1 MAHRV
6 ERPDVLV
13 DGNSARSASS
23 GEPDQP
29 ATSTPDLAVVPDSP
43 SLTKRALGRVAAYFA
58 LTKPRVIELLLVTT
72 VPAMVLA
79 AAGWPGWPL
88 VIAVLVGGSMSAGSA
103 NTVNCWIERD
113 RDQLMRRT
121 MRRPLPTGAV
131 TPVRALAF
139 GLVLQVLAFTVLW
152 WQANLLAAVISLL
165 AMLFYVFVYTVW
177 LKPRSDQNIVIGGA
191 AGAAPALIGW
201 AAVTGT
207 LSAAAWLLFGLIFLW
222 TPAHFWA
229 LAIRYLDDYRRGGF
243 PMLPVVRGVE
253 AATRQITLYAAL
265 TVLASLLVPLVADTS
280 WIYLAA
286 AGILGALFVGRAL
299 LLQRNHGDPKRAIEF
314 FTLSNMYLA
323 ALFVALAAD
332 VLLLG

>member
-1 MAHRV
+1 MVAQRA
-6 ERPDVLV
+6 ERPDALVERGAPAPTEADLVVL
-13 DGNSARSASS
+13 DDAR
-23 GEPDQP
+23 P
-29 ATSTPDLAVVPDSP
+29 AWRTALA
-43 SLTKRALGRVAAYFA
+43 RVGAYVA

-79 AAGWPGWPL
+79 AEGWPNWQL
-88 VIAVLVGGSMSAGSA
+88 VVSVLIGGSLSAGSA

-113 RDQLMRRT
+113 RDQLMNRT
-121 MRRPLPTGAV
+121 RRRPLPTGRVA
-131 TPVRALAF
+131 PVRALAF
-139 GLVLQVLAFTVLW
+139 GLVLQVVAFGLLW

-165 AMLFYVFVYTVW
+165 AMLFYVFVYTIW

-191 AGAAPALIGW
+191 AGAAPVLIGW
-201 AAVTGT
+201 AAVTGS
-207 LSAAAWLLFGLIFLW
+207 LGAAPWVMFALIFLW

-243 PMLPVVRGVE
+243 PMLPVVRGVP

-265 TVLASLLVPLVADTS
+265 TVVASLLLPLVATLS

-299 LLQRNHGDPKRAIEF
+299 VLQRTHGDPQRAIDF

-332 VLLLG
+332 VLLLD